1 MASINKKGA
10 AFGGLLLAVVTLLIG
25 SHFIIAQDEL
35 ARQYTPQQFSETTC
49 GIGGTCASQSVLD
62 PATARPPAS
71 VVDLETVSSFDNIID
86 QTADATQSPIFP
98 GGSESMELIGII
110 VKQDSFGNR
119 VTETVSIELPSLS
132 VILDPDTGFDIS
144 TGLLEATIV
153 VKTDP
158 LAQISS
164 EGTFN
169 WVLNGQVVETFRV
182 VDIGRTN
189 GDGERVITQQMP
201 LIFSFA
207 KHVDQFTE
215 DGLSSV
221 SLVIQNLEIDK
232 TPQRFG
238 INNAIFYT
246 AEFFKS
252 DVITKVTN
260 ESGGEDIIFPIDNQ
274 IRICS
279 QNTFIPFDTSVESF
293 GDPVAIPHPPMGNV
307 KLTRPDGTMQEI
319 FPSVDEGICS
329 SATECESTC
338 TFTDIR
344 RNSFFTLEYSDPIL
358 IQNFTTPFSQ
368 KNYAF
373 SCWYTDETKVARDC
387 SLTP

>member
-1 MASINKKGA
+1 MASINKKA
-10 AFGGLLLAVVTLLIG
+10 AGFAGILLAVVTILIG

-35 ARQYTPQQFSETTC
+35 AQQYSRQQFEQTTC
-49 GIGGTCASQSVLD
+49 GIGGTCATQSVLD
-62 PATARPPAS
+62 PATARAPAD
-71 VVDLETVSSFDNIID
+71 VTELDVISSFDNIID

-98 GGSESMELIGII
+98 GGSDTMELIGVI
-110 VKQDSFGNR
+110 VKQDSFGTR

-132 VILDPDTGFDIS
+132 VILDPETGFDIS
-144 TGLLEATIV
+144 TGILEATIV

-158 LAQISS
+158 LTNIST

-169 WVLNGQVVETFRV
+169 YVLNGQVVERFRV
-182 VDIGRTN
+182 VDIGLTN
-189 GDGERVITQQMP
+189 PDGERVITQQMP

-215 DGLSSV
+215 DGLSEI
-221 SLVIQNLEIDK
+221 SLVIEDLVIER
-232 TPQRFG
+232 TGQRFG
-238 INNAIFYT
+238 INDAIFYT

-252 DVITKVTN
+252 DIIIKVTN

-279 QNTFIPFDTSVESF
+279 QNTFIPFDISVESF
-293 GDPVAIPHPPMGNV
+293 GDPVAIPSPPMGNV
-307 KLTRPDGTMQEI
+307 LLTRPDGTTLEI
-319 FPSVDEGICS
+319 FPTVSEGTCPS
-329 SATECESTC
+329 GTQCDSTC

-344 RNSFFTLEYSDPIL
+344 RNSFYTLEFSDPLL

-373 SCWYTDETKVARDC
+373 SCWYTNEDKIARDC
-387 SLTP
+387 SLQP